1 MKQPPKRITHERDL
15 LMTKKMTIYDIARE
29 ASVAPSTVSRVL
41 SGHPNVSAKT
51 RAKVETIAHTHHFT
65 TPQNLRQQ
73 VSLARQTFAVIIPET
88 RDQYWGRI
96 LSAANREAK
105 RLGYQTMLFQLL
117 DGEDN
122 DLREIAERII
132 HWHLRGTLFIG
143 SVQETGRPDL
153 PVALNRLMEHMPLVA
168 ISPPLNNVNCTFL
181 HNDLET
187 AMFQAVQHL
196 HMLGHRRIAFIGGNQ
211 TLETSGARARG
222 YLRAVEEFN
231 LVKDDAYH
239 GAAGF
244 TAETGE
250 IAVLRM
256 LTTIPRHRWPTAIV
270 AFSDLIAV
278 GAIHQL
284 HSMNLK
290 LPEDMALIGCD
301 NTYFSPHTLPPL
313 TTIDLFSEERARTA
327 IVELVSS
334 SENQKAPVTL
344 IRAPALIIRE
354 SCGAKLGYRKLD

>member
-1 MKQPPKRITHERDL
+1 MAKTA
-15 LMTKKMTIYDIARE
+15 TIYDIAKE
-29 ASVAPSTVSRVL
+29 AGVAPSTVSRVL
-41 SGHPNVSAKT
+41 SGHQNVSAKT
-51 RAKVETIAHTHHFT
+51 RKKVEAIARNHNFSTLRG
-65 TPQNLRQQ
+65 LRQQ
-73 VSLARQTFAVIIPET
+73 ISLAQQTFAIIIPET

-96 LSAANREAK
+96 LSSANREAK
-105 RLGYQTMLFQLL
+105 RHGYQTMLFQLL
-117 DGEDN
+117 DGEDY
-122 DLREIAERII
+122 DLTEIANRII
-132 HWHLRGTLFIG
+132 HWRLRGALYIG
-143 SVQETGRPDL
+143 SVQEAEREDL
-153 PVALNRLMEHMPLVA
+153 PIALNRLMEHMPLVA
-168 ISPPLNNVNCTFL
+168 ISPPLDSVNCTFL

-211 TLETSGARARG
+211 TLEASGARARG
-222 YLRAVEEFN
+222 YLRAVEEFG

-256 LTTIPRHRWPTAIV
+256 LTTIPRRNWPTAIV
-270 AFSDLIAV
+270 AFSDLVAV

-284 HSMNLK
+284 HSMDLK
-290 LPEDMALIGCD
+290 LPDDMALVGCD

-327 IVELVSS
+327 IVELVSN

-344 IRAPALIIRE
+344 VRAPALIIRE
-354 SCGAKLGYRKLD
+354 SCGAKLGFRNLI

>member
-1 MKQPPKRITHERDL
+1 MP
-15 LMTKKMTIYDIARE
+15 KKMTIYDIAAE
-29 ASVAPSTVSRVL
+29 ANVAPSTVSRVL
-41 SGHPNVSAKT
+41 SGHKNVSAKT
-51 RAKVETIAHTHHFT
+51 RAKVETIARSNNFSTLH
-65 TPQNLRQQ
+65 NLRQQ
-73 VSLARQTFAVIIPET
+73 VSLAQQTFAVIIPET

-117 DGEDN
+117 DGEDY
-122 DLREIAERII
+122 DMREIAKRII
-132 HWHLRGTLFIG
+132 DWHLRGTLYIG
-143 SVQETGRPDL
+143 SVQETGRSDL
-153 PVALNRLMEHMPLVA
+153 PIALNQLLEHMPLVA
-168 ISPPLNNVNCTFL
+168 ISPPVNNVNCTFL

-196 HMLGHRRIAFIGGNQ
+196 YMLGHRRIAFIGGNQ

-222 YLRAVEEFN
+222 YLRAIDE
-231 LVKDDAYH
+231 LGLTKDDAYH

-256 LTTIPRHRWPTAIV
+256 LTTIPRRRWPTAIV
-270 AFSDLIAV
+270 AFSDMVAV

-290 LPEDMALIGCD
+290 LPDDMALVGCD
-301 NTYFSPHTLPPL
+301 NTFFSPHTLPPL

-327 IVELVSS
+327 IAELASS
-334 SENQKAPVTL
+334 STNVKAPVTL
-344 IRAPALIIRE
+344 VRAPALIIRE
-354 SCGAKLGYRKLD
+354 SCGAKLGYRNLG